1 MERSSGMTA
10 TSGGPG
16 RQLTRGEQIWLAALY
31 WGLVA
36 ACVIFAIVGWRLLQ
50 AQEAPLRGAHPVN
63 AAILR
68 TDVVTHKD
76 AQGRTVEQPIVMYS
90 YQVDGVHYSTDR
102 VTLREAARTGDW
114 ATRIVARFH
123 AGDTVTAY
131 YDPAAP
137 GSAFLITERS
147 WEVYAAFVAP
157 LVLAILL
164 SLLWP
169 RVVGQAKATEPRNA

>member
-1 MERSSGMTA
+1 MTVPNTA
-10 TSGGPG
+10 SGGPG
-16 RQLTRGEQIWLAALY
+16 RVLTRGERIWLTVLY

-36 ACVIFAIVGWRLLQ
+36 ACVVFAIVGWRLVQ
-50 AQEAPLRGAHPVN
+50 AQEAPLRGAHPVS
-63 AAILR
+63 ATILR

-76 AQGRTVEQPIVMYS
+76 AQGHTVQQPIVMYS
-90 YQVDGVHYSTDR
+90 YQVDSVHYSTDR
-102 VTLREAARTGDW
+102 VTLREASRAGDW
-114 ATRIVARFH
+114 AKGVAARFH

-131 YDPAAP
+131 YDPASP

-147 WEVYAAFVAP
+147 WIVYAAFGVP

-169 RVVGQAKATEPRNA
+169 RVVGQARATEPRNA

>member
-1 MERSSGMTA
+1 MLDIPA
-10 TSGGPG
+10 T
-16 RQLTRGEQIWLAALY
+16 
-31 WGLVA
+31 
-36 ACVIFAIVGWRLLQ
+36 
-50 AQEAPLRGAHPVN
+50 
-63 AAILR
+63 ILR
-68 TDVVTHKD
+68 TDIVTHKD
-76 AQGRTVEQPIVMYS
+76 VHGRTVQQPIVMYS

-102 VTLREAARTGDW
+102 VTLREAARTGNW
-114 ATRIVARFH
+114 ATGVVARFH

-147 WEVYAAFVAP
+147 WAVYAAFVVP

-169 RVVGQAKATEPRNA
+169 RVVSQARAAEPRNA